1 MSKNRG
7 KQFEEIIK
15 KAFQKVEGCYI
26 QRLYD
31 PGFGYSGVK
40 NFADFFI
47 FLSPYLIFIECK
59 SVDGGT
65 LNFSRITDN
74 QLKGLEE
81 VSQKKNILGGVLVWF
96 KDKDFT
102 CFIPIESII
111 KAKKQG
117 LKSISFAS
125 IDSFYYILL
134 NGQKKRVL
142 FEYDAESFL
151 ELLKEYAKESKEDK
165 NE

>member
-15 KAFQKVEGCYI
+15 KAFQKVNSCYI

-31 PGFGYSGVK
+31 PGFGYSGVR
-40 NFADFFI
+40 NFADFFV
-47 FLSPYLIFIECK
+47 FCSPYLLFIECK

-81 VSQKKNILGGVLVWF
+81 VSKKEKIIAGVLIWF

-102 CFIPIESII
+102 CFVPIEELV

-117 LKSISFAS
+117 LKSISFAM
-125 IDSFYYILL
+125 IDNLYHIPL
-134 NGQKKRVL
+134 NGEKKRVL
-142 FEYDAESFL
+142 FDYNAELFL
-151 ELLKEYAKESKEDK
+151 EVIKDYAKEQNK
-165 NE
+165 

>member
-1 MSKNRG
+1 MGKNRG

-15 KAFQKVEGCYI
+15 KSFQKSKKCYI

-31 PGFGYSGVK
+31 PGFGYSGIK
-40 NFADFFI
+40 NFSDFFV
-47 FLSPYLIFIECK
+47 FMSPYLIFIECK

-74 QLKGLEE
+74 QLKGLEQ
-81 VSQKKNILGGVLVWF
+81 VSKREKIIAGVLIWF

-102 CFIPIESII
+102 CFVPIESIV
-111 KAKKQG
+111 KAKELG

-125 IDSFYYILL
+125 IDNLYYIPL
-134 NGQKKRVL
+134 NGEKKRVL
-142 FEYDAESFL
+142 FDYDIDSFL
-151 ELLKEYAKESKEDK
+151 DVIKDYAKEQNK
-165 NE
+165 

>member
-1 MSKNRG
+1 MGKNRG
-7 KQFEEIIK
+7 KQFEELIK
-15 KAFQKVEGCYI
+15 KAFQKVDSCYI

-40 NFADFFI
+40 NFADFFV
-47 FLSPYLIFIECK
+47 FYSPYLIFIECK

-74 QLKGLEE
+74 QFKGLED
-81 VSQKKNILGGVLVWF
+81 VSKKEKIVAGVLIWF

-102 CFIPIESII
+102 CFVPIQELI
-111 KAKKQG
+111 KAKEKG
-117 LKSISFAS
+117 LKSVSFAM
-125 IDSFYYILL
+125 IDNLYHIPL
-134 NGQKKRVL
+134 NGRKKRVL

-151 ELLKEYAKESKEDK
+151 DVIKDYAKEQNK
-165 NE
+165 

>member
-1 MSKNRG
+1 MGKNRG
-7 KQFEEIIK
+7 KQFEEVIK
-15 KAFQKVEGCYI
+15 KSFQKIEECYI

-40 NFADFFI
+40 NFADFFV
-47 FLSPYLIFIECK
+47 FYEGYLIFIECK

-65 LNFSRITDN
+65 LNFSRITDK

-81 VSQKKNILGGVLVWF
+81 VAKKRNILAGVLIWF

-102 CFIPIESII
+102 CFVPIKELLR
-111 KAKKQG
+111 AKEQG
-117 LKSISFAS
+117 QKSISFNS
-125 IDSFYYILL
+125 IDNLYHILL

-142 FEYDAESFL
+142 FEYDARSFL
-151 ELLKEYAKESKEDK
+151 EVLKDYAKRSRI

>member
-15 KAFQKVEGCYI
+15 KAFQKVNSCYI

-31 PGFGYSGVK
+31 PGFGYSGVR
-40 NFADFFI
+40 NFADFFV
-47 FLSPYLIFIECK
+47 FCSPYLLFIECK

-81 VSQKKNILGGVLVWF
+81 VSKKEKIIAGVLIWF

-102 CFIPIESII
+102 CFVPIKELV
-111 KAKKQG
+111 KAKQRG
-117 LKSISFAS
+117 LKSISFAA
-125 IDSFYYILL
+125 IDNLYHIPL
-134 NGQKKRVL
+134 NGEKKRVL
-142 FEYDAESFL
+142 FDYNAALFL
-151 ELLKEYAKESKEDK
+151 DVIKDYAKEQNK
-165 NE
+165 